1 MRNLRTTQTF
11 FTTWPRIPPQ
21 KKLNMFSFWST
32 NLRSR
37 KLWTKYLYVCWK
49 KCFNSA
55 LQSVTKIGQFQC
67 QTKDSHL
74 AGTIWAVCHDNI
86 FYNTSLFMSPE
97 HFSTNVLNFLHF
109 LSVAFIFEFGLLY
122 FQWSCGVIFFFFFFF
137 WPRHFPP
144 NVLESPLVS
153 YEGWSTVSYFW
164 TGTITYHDVHST
176 FCRSACRLMLNLV
189 YLWQRQ
195 PAQNT
200 MESPTT
206 QMSEIIF
213 QKKTRTRNKDN
224 MSITVYL

>member
-1 MRNLRTTQTF
+1 M
-11 FTTWPRIPPQ
+11 
-21 KKLNMFSFWST
+21 S
-32 NLRSR
+32 
-37 KLWTKYLYVCWK
+37 
-49 KCFNSA
+49 
-55 LQSVTKIGQFQC
+55 
-67 QTKDSHL
+67 DSHL

-97 HFSTNVLNFLHF
+97 HLSTKVLNLLHF

-122 FQWSCGVIFFFFFFF
+122 FQWSYGILLLLSFFFFFFFFF

-144 NVLESPLVS
+144 SVLESPLVS
-153 YEGWSTVSYFW
+153 YEGWSTWSTVSYFW
-164 TGTITYHDVHST
+164 TGNITYHDVHSI
-176 FCRSACRLMLNLV
+176 FCRPACRLMLNLV
-189 YLWQRQ
+189 YLRQWQ

-213 QKKTRTRNKDN
+213 QRKTRTRNKDN